1 MDPSNEQDIDVDI
14 KTDKSSNK
22 LTGSPVI
29 PSDQRWVDPGQEFR
43 YSAETQ
49 DEAYRTGAY
58 DLIET
63 LDFSARIAVQAGYV
77 SCRQARSVLDI
88 GCGTG
93 ELLKYLNPDIRYV
106 GMDISPTAIE
116 TARQRYSSR
125 PKTEFCAAN
134 FREWR
139 SPDTEYDCIVWA
151 GIGRTWTRA
160 GRKGDKRDWLE
171 ILLSFNQYL
180 AADGVIVIEATKDHW
195 PKLSEL
201 IAQDYRV
208 LAGCDVDCLVND
220 HRAVRS
226 ARVIQ
231 PIAGSKQES

>member
-1 MDPSNEQDIDVDI
+1 VDI

-29 PSDQRWVDPGQEFR
+29 SSDQRWVDPGQEFR

-58 DLIET
+58 DVIET
-63 LDFSARIAVQAGYV
+63 LDFSPRIAVQAGYV
-77 SCRQARSVLDI
+77 SCRQASSVLDI

-93 ELLKYLNPDIRYV
+93 ELLKYLNSNIRYV
-106 GMDISPTAIE
+106 GLDISPTAIE
-116 TARQRYSSR
+116 TARLRYSDR
-125 PKTEFCAAN
+125 PKTDFFAAN

-139 SPDTEYDCIVWA
+139 SPEAEYDCIVWA
-151 GIGRTWTRA
+151 GIGRTWTRG

-171 ILLSFNQYL
+171 ILLSFNPYL
-180 AADGVIVIEATKDHW
+180 AVDGIIVIEATKDHW
-195 PKLSEL
+195 PELSRL
-201 IAQDYRV
+201 IEQDYRI

-220 HRAVRS
+220 HRSVRS

-231 PIAGSKQES
+231 PITSISGG